1 MRCPTGDSSQK
12 RFMAYNAMGCII
24 CKDEEDYNVI
34 EVAMHDTRA
43 QRRRMPHLNDL
54 YRFSMAALGERVG
67 PPQPACDDWQ
77 HWPLSSFTRPHCDCY
92 GRLMRHLLPRLHM
105 HA

>member
-1 MRCPTGDSSQK
+1 MSTGDSSQK

-24 CKDEEDYNVI
+24 CKEEEDFNVM

-54 YRFSMAALGERVG
+54 YRFSMAALGDRVG
-67 PPQPACDDWQ
+67 PPSLSPSVSPSPAWDSNE
-77 HWPLSSFTRPHCDCY
+77 HTLGMY
-92 GRLMRHLLPRLHM
+92 
-105 HA
+105 A